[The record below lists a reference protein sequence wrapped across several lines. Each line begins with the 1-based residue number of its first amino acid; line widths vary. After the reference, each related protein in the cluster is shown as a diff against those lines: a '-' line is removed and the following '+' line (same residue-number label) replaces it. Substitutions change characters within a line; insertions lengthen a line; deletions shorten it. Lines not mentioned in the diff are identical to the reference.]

1 MDLKLTISDEDNQL
15 KRARKKL
22 ADSRKSERT
31 KKRKKGE
38 KAKITERKDSQAVTE
53 LVFTRLSILAS
64 VMQSQVGMFRLIC
77 LDIHI

>member
-1 MDLKLTISDEDNQL
+1 VTKIISL
-15 KRARKKL
+15 RARKKL
-22 ADSRKSERT
+22 ADSREKEQE
-31 KKRKKGE
+31 KEGKG
-38 KAKITERKDSQAVTE
+38 KDNRERKDSQAATE